1 MWRRVTRYCTR
12 RPGAYQFIFVLT
24 LAIGLLLGIRPTP
37 PLGGI
42 HWLMTGLHVGGLF
55 ACTLLSYPAFPRW
68 HAAKRFVVVFS
79 VGLAVEFGQS
89 FLPSRTADLS
99 DLVANLLGVTL
110 GLLFIVLWQRFARYG
125 WLRVEEPAA

>member
-1 MWRRVTRYCTR
+1 MWRSVIRHCTQ
-12 RPGAYQFIFVLT
+12 RPGVYQVIFVLT
-24 LAIGLLLGIRPTP
+24 LALGLLLGIRPTP

-42 HWLMTGLHVGGLF
+42 HWIMTGLHVGGML

-68 HAAKRFVVVFS
+68 HTIKRFVIVFS

-99 DLVANLLGVTL
+99 DLMANLLGVTL
-110 GLLFIVLWQRFARYG
+110 GLLTIALWQKLARYG
-125 WLRVEEPAA
+125 WLGAERPAA

>member
-1 MWRRVTRYCTR
+1 MWRRVTRHCTQ
-12 RPGAYQFIFVLT
+12 RPGAYQVLFVLT

-42 HWLMTGLHVGGLF
+42 PWLMAGLHIGGLF

-68 HAAKRFVVVFS
+68 HAIKRFVVVFS

-99 DLVANLLGVTL
+99 DLVANLLGVML
-110 GLLFIVLWQRFARYG
+110 GLLFIGVWQKLIRFG
-125 WLRVEEPAA
+125 WVRFEPPAA